1 MRHLHSMTQLEMLD
15 MGSILKNCATQYF
28 QQLYILVFLS
38 ILMEFDM
45 HQWS

>member
-28 QQLYILVFLS
+28 STTLYTRIFKYIDGV
-38 ILMEFDM
+38 
-45 HQWS
+45 